1 MTQPGTPGGQIP
13 VRDLDGLAR
22 RLRDIEREIALLKAN
37 ALGRNGITVN
47 NAAGG
52 MLARIGE
59 IFTGLFGLRIR
70 YPSGQTQMLAGEIAP
85 GVVELQLRR
94 STGSLAFA
102 VGGSAGGH
110 QYAAIYD
117 RTPQAVISDDT
128 ISGVGIG
135 VPYIPWGPFVSNAQP
150 TDTTTSGT
158 FVTLQTALGSK
169 MNPKIAMQVMARSD
183 VGTTGEVRVIDE
195 DGTQIGST
203 ITVPAGTWTY
213 YDIAPTA
220 LPGAF
225 KEPKSLNLQARRTG
239 GAGSIGVCGISAE
252 GRQS

>member
-1 MTQPGTPGGQIP
+1 ML
-13 VRDLDGLAR
+13 RADLTVLGADGAP
-22 RLRDIEREIALLKAN
+22 
-37 ALGRNGITVN
+37 
-47 NAAGG
+47 
-52 MLARIGE
+52 IG
-59 IFTGLFGLRIR
+59 
-70 YPSGQTQMLAGEIAP
+70 
-85 GVVELQLRR
+85 
-94 STGSLAFA
+94 
-102 VGGSAGGH
+102 
-110 QYAAIYD
+110 
-117 RTPQAVISDDT
+117 
-128 ISGVGIG
+128 
-135 VPYIPWGPFVSNAQP
+135 
-150 TDTTTSGT
+150 TTTSGT

-183 VGTTGEVRVIDE
+183 PGTSGEVRVVDE

-239 GAGSIGVCGISAE
+239 GTGSIGVCGISAE